1 VIDAFYFAGTSDEHL
16 SLMEHLSPLQSRLS
30 SVVVTTPQAV
40 ALSDAIKC
48 ISFTRT
54 VSLPVLGVIENMSG
68 YVCPCCGEVSN
79 IFSTGGGKELARK
92 EVLNFLGSMPVDTA
106 LVTLLDAAEN
116 TEKPSASETEAN
128 ESADFEVLEGYYKTS
143 SWPLFKEIASKV
155 AALVDERAD
164 ERTSST

>member
-1 VIDAFYFAGTSDEHL
+1 
-16 SLMEHLSPLQSRLS
+16 MEHLSPLHSRLS

-68 YVCPCCGEVSN
+68 FVCPCCGEVSN
-79 IFSTGGGKELARK
+79 IFSTGGGEELARR
-92 EVLNFLGSMPVDTA
+92 EGLEFLGSMPVDTD
-106 LVTLLDAAEN
+106 LVTLLDAAERTRDDGAEERSMN
-116 TEKPSASETEAN
+116 GATF
-128 ESADFEVLEGYYKTS
+128 DVLNQYMKTS

-155 AALVDERAD
+155 I
-164 ERTSST
+164 SSASQTL

>member
-1 VIDAFYFAGTSDEHL
+1 
-16 SLMEHLSPLQSRLS
+16 MEHLAPLHSRLS

-79 IFSTGGGKELARK
+79 IFSTGGGEDLARR
-92 EVLNFLGSMPVDTA
+92 EGLNFLGSMPVDTA

-116 TEKPSASETEAN
+116 PAKSTEEEAARTN
-128 ESADFEVLEGYYKTS
+128 GHTPFDVLDRYFLTS
-143 SWPLFKEIASKV
+143 SWPIFKEIASKV
-155 AALVDERAD
+155 ATLATGSSRA
-164 ERTSST
+164 S